1 MDMTRFMSAHRRFLL
16 GGLLVLIV
24 VFIATLS
31 LWAGAYNVRVLTSV
45 LIYVVLA
52 VSWAMFSGTTGY
64 MSLAPAAFFG
74 VGIYAMALLQKELP
88 FFLII
93 AIGGAICFAFALL
106 VGLVTLR
113 LRGIYFAIFTF
124 GLVVFM
130 TEVVQYLETRLYA
143 KHGQAIIPI
152 DNDTLLYIALGLV
165 VLAVLAAYFVRRS
178 RYGLALLSIGGNEEA
193 AEHMGVNTTMV
204 KVLFFA
210 ISSIF
215 MGAAGV
221 IAAPTL
227 IYVNSNIA
235 FSPFYSFM
243 PILMAI
249 FGGMGHLFGPVV
261 GALIFGYLER
271 TLRSQLFTYFMLGFG
286 IIMVLVILFLPNGIV
301 GLVPMLQDRL
311 WGPVPPLRNDRTW
324 KPTAA
329 GILSIIGGV
338 VQVGGGIVFAMISRF
353 LAQFAG
359 LGIGGVIGLVAGFH
373 TVVAIVLIILGLIAI
388 LGGICALRRSSWRL
402 GLAGSICAL
411 FGPAIIL
418 GIPAIILIIL
428 GKDEFQYVVEGGRA
442 EQYANT

>member
-1 MDMTRFMSAHRRFLL
+1 MDITQFMSEHRKWLL
-16 GGLLVLIV
+16 VGFLVLIV

-74 VGIYAMALLQKELP
+74 IGIYAVALLQEELP

-93 AIGGAICFAFALL
+93 AVAGAISFAFALL

-113 LRGIYFAIFTF
+113 LRGIYFTIFTF

-130 TEVVQYLETRLYA
+130 TEVVQYLEAKLYG

-152 DNDTLLYIALGLV
+152 DNNTLLYIALGLV
-165 VLAVLAAYFVRRS
+165 VVTVLIVYFVRRS

-215 MGAAGV
+215 MGVAGV

-227 IYVNSNIA
+227 LYVNSNIA

-249 FGGMGHLFGPVV
+249 FGGMQHDAGPVI
-261 GALIFGYLER
+261 GALILGYLER

-286 IIMVLVILFLPNGIV
+286 IIMVVVVLFLPNGIV

-311 WGPVPPLRNDRTW
+311 RRLR
-324 KPTAA
+324 K
-329 GILSIIGGV
+329 
-338 VQVGGGIVFAMISRF
+338 
-353 LAQFAG
+353 
-359 LGIGGVIGLVAGFH
+359 
-373 TVVAIVLIILGLIAI
+373 
-388 LGGICALRRSSWRL
+388 
-402 GLAGSICAL
+402 
-411 FGPAIIL
+411 
-418 GIPAIILIIL
+418 
-428 GKDEFQYVVEGGRA
+428 GGR
-442 EQYANT
+442 EERHANA

>member
-1 MDMTRFMSAHRRFLL
+1 MDITRFMSAHRKFLL
-16 GGLLVLIV
+16 VGLVVLIV

-130 TEVVQYLETRLYA
+130 TEVVQYLETRLTGA
-143 KHGQAIIPI
+143 HGQTIIPI
-152 DNDTLLYIALGLV
+152 DNNTLLYIALGLV

-271 TLRSQLFTYFMLGFG
+271 MLRSQLFTYFMLGFG

-301 GLVPMLQDRL
+301 GLVPMLQDKL
-311 WGPVPPLRNDRTW
+311 
-324 KPTAA
+324 
-329 GILSIIGGV
+329 
-338 VQVGGGIVFAMISRF
+338 
-353 LAQFAG
+353 
-359 LGIGGVIGLVAGFH
+359 GGVIRR
-373 TVVAIVLIILGLIAI
+373 
-388 LGGICALRRSSWRL
+388 LR
-402 GLAGSICAL
+402 
-411 FGPAIIL
+411 
-418 GIPAIILIIL
+418 
-428 GKDEFQYVVEGGRA
+428 KGGRG
-442 EQYANT
+442 ERHANT

>member
-1 MDMTRFMSAHRRFLL
+1 MDMTQFASAHRRFLL
-16 GGLLVLIV
+16 VGFLVLVV
-24 VFIATLS
+24 VFLATLPV
-31 LWAGAYNVRVLTSV
+31 WAGAYNIRVLTSV

-52 VSWAMFSGTTGY
+52 VSWSMFSGTTGY

-74 VGIYAMALLQKELP
+74 LGIYAVALLQKELP
-88 FFLII
+88 FFVII
-93 AIGGAICFAFALL
+93 AIAGAISFAFALL

-130 TEVVQYLETRLYA
+130 TEVVQYMETRLTGA
-143 KHGQAIIPI
+143 HGQAIIPI
-152 DNDTLLYIALGLV
+152 DNNTLLYIALGLV
-165 VLAVLAAYFVRRS
+165 VVTVLIVYFVRRS

-227 IYVNSNIA
+227 LYVNSNIA

-249 FGGMGHLFGPVV
+249 FGGMQHDAGPVI
-261 GALIFGYLER
+261 GGLILGYLER

-286 IIMVLVILFLPNGIV
+286 IIMVMVVLFLPNGIV

-311 WGPVPPLRNDRTW
+311 RRLR
-324 KPTAA
+324 K
-329 GILSIIGGV
+329 
-338 VQVGGGIVFAMISRF
+338 
-353 LAQFAG
+353 
-359 LGIGGVIGLVAGFH
+359 
-373 TVVAIVLIILGLIAI
+373 
-388 LGGICALRRSSWRL
+388 
-402 GLAGSICAL
+402 
-411 FGPAIIL
+411 
-418 GIPAIILIIL
+418 
-428 GKDEFQYVVEGGRA
+428 GGR
-442 EQYANT
+442 EERHANA

>member
-1 MDMTRFMSAHRRFLL
+1 MDIAGFVSTQRRFLL
-16 GGLLVLIV
+16 VGFLVVIV
-24 VFIATLS
+24 AFIATLP

-74 VGIYAMALLQKELP
+74 IGIYAVALLQKELP

-93 AIGGAICFAFALL
+93 AIAGAISFAFALL

-130 TEVVQYLETRLYA
+130 TEVVQYLETRLTGA
-143 KHGQAIIPI
+143 HGQAIIPI
-152 DNDTLLYIALGLV
+152 DNNTLLYIALGLV
-165 VLAVLAAYFVRRS
+165 VLAVLAAYFVSRS
-178 RYGLALLSIGGNEEA
+178 RYGLALLSIGGNEDA

-215 MGAAGV
+215 MGVAGV

-227 IYVNSNIA
+227 LYVNSNIA

-249 FGGMGHLFGPVV
+249 FGGMQHVYGPVI
-261 GALIFGYLER
+261 GAAIFGYLEK
-271 TLRSQLFTYFMLGFG
+271 TLRTQLFTYFMLGFG
-286 IIMVLVILFLPNGIV
+286 IIMVLVILFLPNGII
-301 GLVPMLQDRL
+301 GLVPMLQDKL
-311 WGPVPPLRNDRTW
+311 
-324 KPTAA
+324 
-329 GILSIIGGV
+329 
-338 VQVGGGIVFAMISRF
+338 
-353 LAQFAG
+353 
-359 LGIGGVIGLVAGFH
+359 GGVIRR
-373 TVVAIVLIILGLIAI
+373 
-388 LGGICALRRSSWRL
+388 LRK
-402 GLAGSICAL
+402 GSR
-411 FGPAIIL
+411 G
-418 GIPAIILIIL
+418 
-428 GKDEFQYVVEGGRA
+428 ERH
-442 EQYANT
+442 ANT

>member
-1 MDMTRFMSAHRRFLL
+1 MDITRFMSEHRRFLL
-16 GGLLVLIV
+16 VGFLVLIV
-24 VFIATLS
+24 VFIATLPV
-31 LWAGAYNVRVLTSV
+31 WAGAYNVRVLTSV

-74 VGIYAMALLQKELP
+74 VGIYAVALLQEELP

-93 AIGGAICFAFALL
+93 AVAGAICFAFALL

-113 LRGIYFAIFTF
+113 LRGIYFTIFTF

-130 TEVVQYLETRLYA
+130 TEVVQYLETKLTGA
-143 KHGQAIIPI
+143 HGQAIIPI
-152 DNDTLLYIALGLV
+152 DNNTLLYIALGLV
-165 VLAVLAAYFVRRS
+165 VVTVLIVYFVRRS

-204 KVLFFA
+204 KVLLFA

-227 IYVNSNIA
+227 LYVNSNIA

-249 FGGMGHLFGPVV
+249 FGGMQHDAGPVI
-261 GALIFGYLER
+261 GALILGYLER

-286 IIMVLVILFLPNGIV
+286 IIMVVVVLFLPNGIV

-311 WGPVPPLRNDRTW
+311 RRLR
-324 KPTAA
+324 K
-329 GILSIIGGV
+329 
-338 VQVGGGIVFAMISRF
+338 
-353 LAQFAG
+353 
-359 LGIGGVIGLVAGFH
+359 
-373 TVVAIVLIILGLIAI
+373 
-388 LGGICALRRSSWRL
+388 
-402 GLAGSICAL
+402 
-411 FGPAIIL
+411 
-418 GIPAIILIIL
+418 
-428 GKDEFQYVVEGGRA
+428 GGR
-442 EQYANT
+442 EERHANA